1 MMVLDHEV
9 ISKGADESSDMRYD
23 PRDPE
28 EVVSRAESLLAE
40 PGNESEEAA
49 AIKLNHLHM
58 LECAKMTNVP
68 ILTARSPSRD

>member
-9 ISKGADESSDMRYD
+9 VSEGADDRTDMRYD
-23 PRDPE
+23 PWDPE
-28 EVVSRAESLLAE
+28 EVISRAERLLAE

-58 LECAKMTNVP
+58 LE
-68 ILTARSPSRD
+68 